1 MTYKITV
8 CGPRDRL
15 PSHAEDHAENF
26 AEVLHSAFSRG
37 IYQEGFVLA
46 TGGVM
51 GFPSI
56 LARAVRERSLK
67 YGLNIPIHTYTPAVN
82 ESEWDEY
89 QKKGLFPERELF
101 DQIHWSPDEG
111 DLVYRA
117 LRRIPLFLK
126 GSSKN
131 ICYLDGPGNT
141 HLEVLSS
148 ISLNIPTLCFTDFNR
163 GSEEYKNSYNELVKD
178 RANIQIYRCLEEV
191 IVQEFGHNS
200 LGLLG

>member
-1 MTYKITV
+1 MSYKIAI
-8 CGPRDRL
+8 CGPRDKL
-15 PSHAEDHAENF
+15 PSHVEDHVDNF
-26 AEVLHSAFSRG
+26 AEVLHAALSKG
-37 IYQEGFVLA
+37 HYNEGVVLA
-46 TGGVM
+46 TGGVS

-56 LARAVRERSLK
+56 LSKAVRARSSK
-67 YGLNIPIHTYTPAVN
+67 YGLNIPIHAYTPAVN

-89 QKKGLFPERELF
+89 RKKGLFPERELF
-101 DQIHWSPDEG
+101 DHIHWSPDEG

-148 ISLNIPTLCFTDFNR
+148 LSMNIPTLCFTDFDR
-163 GSEEYKNSYNELVKD
+163 GSEEFENSYSALIKD
-178 RANIQIYRCLEEV
+178 RKNIQIYRCLEDV

-200 LGLLG
+200 FGVLG